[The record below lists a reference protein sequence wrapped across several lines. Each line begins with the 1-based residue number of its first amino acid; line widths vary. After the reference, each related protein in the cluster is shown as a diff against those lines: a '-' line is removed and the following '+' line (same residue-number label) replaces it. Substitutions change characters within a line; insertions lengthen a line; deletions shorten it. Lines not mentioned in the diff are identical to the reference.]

1 MKKIK
6 NWFFKTCPRSG
17 RIVGIN
23 KKNVVL
29 KICFPLMGLTALIWF
44 LIRVVPKPS
53 RIAYP
58 CQQVAAP
65 LAFSW
70 PVVAQNSND
79 TIVGRL
85 VDAKGKAIRKAL
97 VSVKDVKAETD
108 RYGIFQL
115 NNVSLRDILT
125 VILPKTEKEV
135 QVSVNGIAYPNIALG
150 PEISVTEDKG
160 EIMKLMLRSLRRSR
174 SVSSTIVVTGEELAA
189 TGESNLFNALAGKV
203 PGFTVVMKDNGDISA
218 QLRGSTSISLD
229 TSPLYLLDGTQV
241 ERLDNVNINDIK
253 KVEISK
259 DSNMYGA
266 KGANG
271 VIAVTLK

>member
-1 MKKIK
+1 MLMKNLLLFI
-6 NWFFKTCPRSG
+6 F
-17 RIVGIN
+17 I
-23 KKNVVL
+23 
-29 KICFPLMGLTALIWF
+29 
-44 LIRVVPKPS
+44 
-53 RIAYP
+53 
-58 CQQVAAP
+58 

-174 SVSSTIVVTGEELAA
+174 SVSSTIVVTGEELVA

>member
-1 MKKIK
+1 MKNLLLFI
-6 NWFFKTCPRSG
+6 F
-17 RIVGIN
+17 V
-23 KKNVVL
+23 
-29 KICFPLMGLTALIWF
+29 
-44 LIRVVPKPS
+44 
-53 RIAYP
+53 
-58 CQQVAAP
+58 

>member
-1 MKKIK
+1 MKNLLLFI
-6 NWFFKTCPRSG
+6 F
-17 RIVGIN
+17 I
-23 KKNVVL
+23 
-29 KICFPLMGLTALIWF
+29 
-44 LIRVVPKPS
+44 
-53 RIAYP
+53 
-58 CQQVAAP
+58 

-241 ERLDNVNINDIK
+241 ERSVSYTHL
-253 KVEISK
+253 
-259 DSNMYGA
+259 
-266 KGANG
+266 
-271 VIAVTLK
+271 TLPTILLV

>member
-1 MKKIK
+1 MKNLLLFI
-6 NWFFKTCPRSG
+6 F
-17 RIVGIN
+17 I
-23 KKNVVL
+23 
-29 KICFPLMGLTALIWF
+29 
-44 LIRVVPKPS
+44 
-53 RIAYP
+53 
-58 CQQVAAP
+58 

-174 SVSSTIVVTGEELAA
+174 PVSSTIVVTGEELAA

-229 TSPLYLLDGTQV
+229 TSPLYLLDGTPV

>member
-1 MKKIK
+1 MKNLLLFI
-6 NWFFKTCPRSG
+6 F
-17 RIVGIN
+17 V
-23 KKNVVL
+23 
-29 KICFPLMGLTALIWF
+29 
-44 LIRVVPKPS
+44 
-53 RIAYP
+53 
-58 CQQVAAP
+58 

-115 NNVSLRDILT
+115 NNVSLRDVLT

>member
-1 MKKIK
+1 MKNLLLFI
-6 NWFFKTCPRSG
+6 F
-17 RIVGIN
+17 V
-23 KKNVVL
+23 
-29 KICFPLMGLTALIWF
+29 
-44 LIRVVPKPS
+44 
-53 RIAYP
+53 
-58 CQQVAAP
+58 

-70 PVVAQNSND
+70 PVIAQNSND

-85 VDAKGKAIRKAL
+85 VDAKGKAVRKAL

-115 NNVSLRDILT
+115 NNVDLQDILT
-125 VILPKTEKEV
+125 VVLPKTEKEV
-135 QVSVNGIAYPNIALG
+135 QVSVNGIAYPNIVLG

-174 SVSSTIVVTGEELAA
+174 SVSSTIVVTGEELVA

-203 PGFTVVMKDNGDISA
+203 PGFTVIVKDNGDISA

>member
-1 MKKIK
+1 MLMKNLLLFI
-6 NWFFKTCPRSG
+6 F
-17 RIVGIN
+17 V
-23 KKNVVL
+23 
-29 KICFPLMGLTALIWF
+29 
-44 LIRVVPKPS
+44 
-53 RIAYP
+53 
-58 CQQVAAP
+58 

-70 PVVAQNSND
+70 PVTAQNSND

-85 VDAKGKAIRKAL
+85 VDAKGKAVRKAL

-115 NNVSLRDILT
+115 NNVDLQDILT
-125 VILPKTEKEV
+125 VVLPKTEKEV
-135 QVSVNGIAYPNIALG
+135 QVSVNGIAYPNIVLG

-174 SVSSTIVVTGEELAA
+174 SVSSTIVVTGEELVA

-203 PGFTVVMKDNGDISA
+203 PGFTVIVKDNGDISA

>member
-1 MKKIK
+1 MKNLLLFI
-6 NWFFKTCPRSG
+6 F
-17 RIVGIN
+17 V
-23 KKNVVL
+23 
-29 KICFPLMGLTALIWF
+29 
-44 LIRVVPKPS
+44 
-53 RIAYP
+53 
-58 CQQVAAP
+58 

-174 SVSSTIVVTGEELAA
+174 SVSSTIVVTGEELVA

-218 QLRGSTSISLD
+218 QLRGSTSIFLD

>member
-1 MKKIK
+1 MKNLLLFI
-6 NWFFKTCPRSG
+6 F
-17 RIVGIN
+17 I
-23 KKNVVL
+23 
-29 KICFPLMGLTALIWF
+29 
-44 LIRVVPKPS
+44 
-53 RIAYP
+53 
-58 CQQVAAP
+58 

-70 PVVAQNSND
+70 PVVAQNSNY

>member
-1 MKKIK
+1 MLMKNLLLFI
-6 NWFFKTCPRSG
+6 F
-17 RIVGIN
+17 I
-23 KKNVVL
+23 
-29 KICFPLMGLTALIWF
+29 
-44 LIRVVPKPS
+44 
-53 RIAYP
+53 
-58 CQQVAAP
+58 

-174 SVSSTIVVTGEELAA
+174 PVSSTIVVTGEELAA

-229 TSPLYLLDGTQV
+229 TSPLYLLDGTPV

>member
-1 MKKIK
+1 MKNLLLFI
-6 NWFFKTCPRSG
+6 F
-17 RIVGIN
+17 I
-23 KKNVVL
+23 
-29 KICFPLMGLTALIWF
+29 
-44 LIRVVPKPS
+44 
-53 RIAYP
+53 
-58 CQQVAAP
+58 

-70 PVVAQNSND
+70 PVIAQNSND

>member
-1 MKKIK
+1 M
-6 NWFFKTCPRSG
+6 
-17 RIVGIN
+17 
-23 KKNVVL
+23 L
-29 KICFPLMGLTALIWF
+29 
-44 LIRVVPKPS
+44 
-53 RIAYP
+53 
-58 CQQVAAP
+58 
-65 LAFSW
+65 
-70 PVVAQNSND
+70 
-79 TIVGRL
+79 
-85 VDAKGKAIRKAL
+85 KGKAIRKAL

>member
-1 MKKIK
+1 MKNLLLFI
-6 NWFFKTCPRSG
+6 F
-17 RIVGIN
+17 I
-23 KKNVVL
+23 
-29 KICFPLMGLTALIWF
+29 
-44 LIRVVPKPS
+44 
-53 RIAYP
+53 
-58 CQQVAAP
+58 

-271 VIAVTLK
+271 VIAVTLKQ

>member
-1 MKKIK
+1 MKNLLLFI
-6 NWFFKTCPRSG
+6 F
-17 RIVGIN
+17 I
-23 KKNVVL
+23 
-29 KICFPLMGLTALIWF
+29 
-44 LIRVVPKPS
+44 
-53 RIAYP
+53 
-58 CQQVAAP
+58 

-253 KVEISK
+253 KIEISK

>member
-1 MKKIK
+1 MKNLLLFI
-6 NWFFKTCPRSG
+6 F
-17 RIVGIN
+17 I
-23 KKNVVL
+23 
-29 KICFPLMGLTALIWF
+29 
-44 LIRVVPKPS
+44 
-53 RIAYP
+53 
-58 CQQVAAP
+58 

-115 NNVSLRDILT
+115 NNVSMRDILT

>member
-1 MKKIK
+1 MKNLLLFI
-6 NWFFKTCPRSG
+6 F
-17 RIVGIN
+17 I
-23 KKNVVL
+23 
-29 KICFPLMGLTALIWF
+29 
-44 LIRVVPKPS
+44 
-53 RIAYP
+53 
-58 CQQVAAP
+58 

-174 SVSSTIVVTGEELAA
+174 SVSSTIVVTGEELVA
-189 TGESNLFNALAGKV
+189 TGVSNLFNALAGKV

>member
-1 MKKIK
+1 MKNLLLFI
-6 NWFFKTCPRSG
+6 F
-17 RIVGIN
+17 V
-23 KKNVVL
+23 
-29 KICFPLMGLTALIWF
+29 
-44 LIRVVPKPS
+44 
-53 RIAYP
+53 
-58 CQQVAAP
+58 

-115 NNVSLRDILT
+115 NNVTLQDILT

-135 QVSVNGIAYPNIALG
+135 QVSVNGIAYPNIVLG
-150 PEISVTEDKG
+150 PEILVTEDKG

-174 SVSSTIVVTGEELAA
+174 SVSSTIVVTGEELVA

>member
-1 MKKIK
+1 MKNLLLFI
-6 NWFFKTCPRSG
+6 F
-17 RIVGIN
+17 I
-23 KKNVVL
+23 
-29 KICFPLMGLTALIWF
+29 
-44 LIRVVPKPS
+44 
-53 RIAYP
+53 
-58 CQQVAAP
+58 

-203 PGFTVVMKDNGDISA
+203 PGFTVGMKDNGDISA

>member
-1 MKKIK
+1 MKNLLLFI
-6 NWFFKTCPRSG
+6 F
-17 RIVGIN
+17 I
-23 KKNVVL
+23 
-29 KICFPLMGLTALIWF
+29 
-44 LIRVVPKPS
+44 
-53 RIAYP
+53 
-58 CQQVAAP
+58 

-271 VIAVTLK
+271 VIAFTLK

>member
-1 MKKIK
+1 MLMKNLLLFI
-6 NWFFKTCPRSG
+6 F
-17 RIVGIN
+17 V
-23 KKNVVL
+23 
-29 KICFPLMGLTALIWF
+29 
-44 LIRVVPKPS
+44 
-53 RIAYP
+53 
-58 CQQVAAP
+58 

-70 PVVAQNSND
+70 PVTAQNSND

-85 VDAKGKAIRKAL
+85 VDAKGKAVRKAL

-115 NNVSLRDILT
+115 NNVDLQDILT
-125 VILPKTEKEV
+125 VVLPKTEKEV
-135 QVSVNGIAYPNIALG
+135 QVSVNGIAYPNIVLG

-174 SVSSTIVVTGEELAA
+174 SVSSTIVVTGEELVA

-203 PGFTVVMKDNGDISA
+203 PGFTVIIKDNGDISA

>member
-1 MKKIK
+1 MKNLLLFI
-6 NWFFKTCPRSG
+6 F
-17 RIVGIN
+17 I
-23 KKNVVL
+23 
-29 KICFPLMGLTALIWF
+29 
-44 LIRVVPKPS
+44 
-53 RIAYP
+53 
-58 CQQVAAP
+58 

-253 KVEISK
+253 KVQISK

-266 KGANG
+266 KGPNG

>member
-1 MKKIK
+1 MLMKNLLLFI
-6 NWFFKTCPRSG
+6 F
-17 RIVGIN
+17 I
-23 KKNVVL
+23 
-29 KICFPLMGLTALIWF
+29 
-44 LIRVVPKPS
+44 
-53 RIAYP
+53 
-58 CQQVAAP
+58 

-174 SVSSTIVVTGEELAA
+174 SVSSTIVVTGEELAG
-189 TGESNLFNALAGKV
+189 TGESNIFYALAGKV

>member
-1 MKKIK
+1 MKNLLLFI
-6 NWFFKTCPRSG
+6 F
-17 RIVGIN
+17 I
-23 KKNVVL
+23 
-29 KICFPLMGLTALIWF
+29 
-44 LIRVVPKPS
+44 
-53 RIAYP
+53 
-58 CQQVAAP
+58 

-85 VDAKGKAIRKAL
+85 VDVKGKAIRKAL

>member
-1 MKKIK
+1 MKNLLLFI
-6 NWFFKTCPRSG
+6 F
-17 RIVGIN
+17 V
-23 KKNVVL
+23 
-29 KICFPLMGLTALIWF
+29 
-44 LIRVVPKPS
+44 
-53 RIAYP
+53 
-58 CQQVAAP
+58 

-115 NNVSLRDILT
+115 NNVTLQDMLT

-135 QVSVNGIAYPNIALG
+135 QVSVNGIAYPNIVLG
-150 PEISVTEDKG
+150 PEILVTEDKG

-174 SVSSTIVVTGEELAA
+174 SVSSTIVVTGEELVA

-203 PGFTVVMKDNGDISA
+203 PGFTVIVKDNGDISA

>member
-1 MKKIK
+1 MKNLLLFI
-6 NWFFKTCPRSG
+6 F
-17 RIVGIN
+17 I
-23 KKNVVL
+23 
-29 KICFPLMGLTALIWF
+29 
-44 LIRVVPKPS
+44 
-53 RIAYP
+53 
-58 CQQVAAP
+58 

-259 DSNMYGA
+259 DSNM
-266 KGANG
+266 
-271 VIAVTLK
+271 

>member
-1 MKKIK
+1 MKNLLLFI
-6 NWFFKTCPRSG
+6 F
-17 RIVGIN
+17 I
-23 KKNVVL
+23 
-29 KICFPLMGLTALIWF
+29 
-44 LIRVVPKPS
+44 
-53 RIAYP
+53 
-58 CQQVAAP
+58 

-115 NNVSLRDILT
+115 NNGSLRDILT
-125 VILPKTEKEV
+125 VIMPKTGKEV
-135 QVSVNGIAYPNIALG
+135 QVSVMGKYYPNIALG

>member
-1 MKKIK
+1 MKNLLLFI
-6 NWFFKTCPRSG
+6 F
-17 RIVGIN
+17 I
-23 KKNVVL
+23 
-29 KICFPLMGLTALIWF
+29 
-44 LIRVVPKPS
+44 
-53 RIAYP
+53 
-58 CQQVAAP
+58 

-203 PGFTVVMKDNGDISA
+203 PGFTVVMKDNGDISV

>member
-1 MKKIK
+1 MK
-6 NWFFKTCPRSG
+6 N
-17 RIVGIN
+17 
-23 KKNVVL
+23 
-29 KICFPLMGLTALIWF
+29 LILF
-44 LIRVVPKPS
+44 IF
-53 RIAYP
+53 I
-58 CQQVAAP
+58 

-218 QLRGSTSISLD
+218 QLRGSTFISLD

>member
-1 MKKIK
+1 MKNLLLFI
-6 NWFFKTCPRSG
+6 F
-17 RIVGIN
+17 
-23 KKNVVL
+23 VL
-29 KICFPLMGLTALIWF
+29 T
-44 LIRVVPKPS
+44 
-53 RIAYP
+53 
-58 CQQVAAP
+58 
-65 LAFSW
+65 FSW

-115 NNVSLRDILT
+115 NNVTLQDILT

-135 QVSVNGIAYPNIALG
+135 QVLVNGIAYPNIVLG
-150 PEISVTEDKG
+150 PEILVTEDKG

-174 SVSSTIVVTGEELAA
+174 SVSSIIVVTGEELVA

>member
-1 MKKIK
+1 MKNLLLFI
-6 NWFFKTCPRSG
+6 F
-17 RIVGIN
+17 
-23 KKNVVL
+23 VL
-29 KICFPLMGLTALIWF
+29 T
-44 LIRVVPKPS
+44 
-53 RIAYP
+53 
-58 CQQVAAP
+58 
-65 LAFSW
+65 FSW

-135 QVSVNGIAYPNIALG
+135 QVLVNGIAYPNIVLG
-150 PEISVTEDKG
+150 PEILVTEDKG

-174 SVSSTIVVTGEELAA
+174 SVSSTIVVTGEELVA

>member
-1 MKKIK
+1 MKNLLLFI
-6 NWFFKTCPRSG
+6 F
-17 RIVGIN
+17 I
-23 KKNVVL
+23 
-29 KICFPLMGLTALIWF
+29 
-44 LIRVVPKPS
+44 
-53 RIAYP
+53 
-58 CQQVAAP
+58 

-115 NNVSLRDILT
+115 NNVSLRDIRT

-259 DSNMYGA
+259 DSTMYGA

>member
-1 MKKIK
+1 MKNLLLFI
-6 NWFFKTCPRSG
+6 F
-17 RIVGIN
+17 I
-23 KKNVVL
+23 
-29 KICFPLMGLTALIWF
+29 
-44 LIRVVPKPS
+44 
-53 RIAYP
+53 
-58 CQQVAAP
+58 

-218 QLRGSTSISLD
+218 QLHGSTSISLD

>member
-1 MKKIK
+1 MLMKNLLLFI
-6 NWFFKTCPRSG
+6 F
-17 RIVGIN
+17 
-23 KKNVVL
+23 VL
-29 KICFPLMGLTALIWF
+29 T
-44 LIRVVPKPS
+44 
-53 RIAYP
+53 
-58 CQQVAAP
+58 
-65 LAFSW
+65 FSW

-115 NNVSLRDILT
+115 NNVTLQDILT

-135 QVSVNGIAYPNIALG
+135 QVLVNGIAYPNIVLG
-150 PEISVTEDKG
+150 PEILVTEDKG

-174 SVSSTIVVTGEELAA
+174 SVSSTIVVTGEELVA

>member
-1 MKKIK
+1 MKNLLLFI
-6 NWFFKTCPRSG
+6 F
-17 RIVGIN
+17 I
-23 KKNVVL
+23 
-29 KICFPLMGLTALIWF
+29 
-44 LIRVVPKPS
+44 
-53 RIAYP
+53 
-58 CQQVAAP
+58 

-135 QVSVNGIAYPNIALG
+135 QVSVNGIAYQNIALG

>member
-1 MKKIK
+1 MLMKNLLLFI
-6 NWFFKTCPRSG
+6 F
-17 RIVGIN
+17 V
-23 KKNVVL
+23 
-29 KICFPLMGLTALIWF
+29 
-44 LIRVVPKPS
+44 
-53 RIAYP
+53 
-58 CQQVAAP
+58 

-115 NNVSLRDILT
+115 NNVTLQDILT

-135 QVSVNGIAYPNIALG
+135 QVSVNGIAYPNIVLG

-174 SVSSTIVVTGEELAA
+174 SVSSTIVVTGEELVA

>member
-1 MKKIK
+1 MKNLLLFI
-6 NWFFKTCPRSG
+6 F
-17 RIVGIN
+17 V
-23 KKNVVL
+23 
-29 KICFPLMGLTALIWF
+29 
-44 LIRVVPKPS
+44 
-53 RIAYP
+53 
-58 CQQVAAP
+58 

-150 PEISVTEDKG
+150 PEISVSEDKG

-174 SVSSTIVVTGEELAA
+174 SVSSTIVVTGEELVA

>member
-1 MKKIK
+1 MKNLLLFI
-6 NWFFKTCPRSG
+6 F
-17 RIVGIN
+17 I
-23 KKNVVL
+23 
-29 KICFPLMGLTALIWF
+29 
-44 LIRVVPKPS
+44 
-53 RIAYP
+53 
-58 CQQVAAP
+58 

-160 EIMKLMLRSLRRSR
+160 EIMKLMLRSLRRSC

>member
-1 MKKIK
+1 MKNLLLFI
-6 NWFFKTCPRSG
+6 F
-17 RIVGIN
+17 I
-23 KKNVVL
+23 
-29 KICFPLMGLTALIWF
+29 
-44 LIRVVPKPS
+44 
-53 RIAYP
+53 
-58 CQQVAAP
+58 

-218 QLRGSTSISLD
+218 QLRGSTFISLD

>member
-1 MKKIK
+1 MKNLLLFI
-6 NWFFKTCPRSG
+6 F
-17 RIVGIN
+17 I
-23 KKNVVL
+23 
-29 KICFPLMGLTALIWF
+29 
-44 LIRVVPKPS
+44 
-53 RIAYP
+53 
-58 CQQVAAP
+58 

-79 TIVGRL
+79 TIVARL